1 MAALFAYRIALI
13 KPITFSIA
21 MNDYGFEL
29 LSDAEI
35 PLEEAIGQD
44 LFSTENLL
52 AYLQA
57 SVNATEMAIRRFREI
72 ARVAGLI
79 FQGFPGRQ
87 EKERHLQAS
96 TGLLF
101 KVFAEYDPHNL
112 LLKQCYQEVL
122 DFQLEEL
129 RMRRALMRINSQ
141 EILVKYP
148 EKPTPFAFPIMVDRM
163 REKLT
168 SEKLEEQIR
177 KMQIRFGD
185 EPKAKPSAVKG
196 KNKKMQ

>member
-13 KPITFSIA
+13 KPISFSIA

-29 LSDAEI
+29 LSDIEI
-35 PLEEAIGQD
+35 PLEAAIAED

-52 AYLQA
+52 AYIQA

-79 FQGFPGRQ
+79 FQGYPGRQ
-87 EKERHLQAS
+87 EKERHLQSS
-96 TGLLF
+96 TSLLF
-101 KVFAEYDPHNL
+101 KVFSEYDPHNL
-112 LLKQCYQEVL
+112 LLRQSYQEVL

-129 RMRRALMRINSQ
+129 RLRRALMRINSQ
-141 EILVKYP
+141 QVLIKYP
-148 EKPTPFAFPIMVDRM
+148 PKPTPFAFPIMVDRM

-168 SEKLEEQIR
+168 SEKLEERVR
-177 KMQIRFGD
+177 KMQVRFGD
-185 EPKAKPSAVKG
+185 ETKQKEVR
-196 KNKKMQ
+196 KKIIH